1 MKKID
6 IPISGMHCASCVNN
20 VEQYLKRVKG
30 IKSVAVNL
38 AAEKA
43 VMEYDPELITV
54 PEVVQAV
61 REAGYEVPLERAEI
75 QVGGMHCASCVLNVE
90 KAVKLSDG
98 VITAEVNLATER
110 ASVAFLPGLAGI
122 ADLRKAIID
131 AGFQVPET
139 AGQKGGQM
147 MTAAASQEAQRDE
160 YLVSLK
166 RRFLFA
172 LAFTIP
178 VFLGGMHMFLP
189 FVPHWLH
196 NPWLMLALAVPVQFF
211 SGWLFYKGLW
221 ASIKRR
227 NADMDTLVA
236 VGTSAA
242 FGYSLLATVFPGF
255 FAQAGL
261 KGVYYYDSSAVII
274 TLILLGRMLEAGA
287 RGKTS
292 LAIKRLIGLQAK
304 TARVIKEGQE
314 IELPI
319 EQVKTG
325 DIISVRPGE
334 RVAADGVILEG
345 FSSLDESMITGES
358 IPVDKASGDKVT
370 GGTINK
376 TGAFRFKAQKVGR
389 ETVLAQIIKL
399 VEEAQGSK
407 APIQRLADRIASV
420 FVPIVMAVAALT
432 FILWLVFGPSFNLAL
447 INAVAVL
454 VIACPCA
461 LGLATP
467 TAIMVGTGRG
477 AELGILIRR
486 GEILEKAG
494 SLDTIVFDKTG
505 TLTTGQITVTNVA
518 VSPEFDEDRLLAMA
532 AAAESSSEH
541 PIGRAVVEYAK
552 MKNIPLTKAS
562 DFKALPG
569 SGLSC
574 RVNDALVEI
583 GNRTLMEQRGIEFLQ
598 LEKLV
603 NRLQQ
608 EGKTV
613 IYAAIDAKP
622 AGIIAVADTLRSNAP
637 AALSGLRALGL
648 KTAMITGDHKEVASA
663 IAGQL
668 GMDKTISEVLPRDK
682 AEEVRRLQAE
692 NSVVAM
698 VGDGINDAPALAQA
712 DIGIAMGRG
721 TDVAIESADVILMGD
736 DLNLI
741 LKTIR
746 LSRSTL
752 KVIKQNLFWAF
763 FYNVIGI
770 PIAAGLLYPFFG
782 ILLNPMFAALA
793 MAFSSVSVV
802 SNSLRLKRWK

>member
-1 MKKID
+1 
-6 IPISGMHCASCVNN
+6 
-20 VEQYLKRVKG
+20 
-30 IKSVAVNL
+30 
-38 AAEKA
+38 
-43 VMEYDPELITV
+43 
-54 PEVVQAV
+54 
-61 REAGYEVPLERAEI
+61 
-75 QVGGMHCASCVLNVE
+75 
-90 KAVKLSDG
+90 
-98 VITAEVNLATER
+98 
-110 ASVAFLPGLAGI
+110 
-122 ADLRKAIID
+122 
-131 AGFQVPET
+131 
-139 AGQKGGQM
+139 
-147 MTAAASQEAQRDE
+147 
-160 YLVSLK
+160 
-166 RRFLFA
+166 
-172 LAFTIP
+172 
-178 VFLGGMHMFLP
+178 
-189 FVPHWLH
+189 
-196 NPWLMLALAVPVQFF
+196 
-211 SGWLFYKGLW
+211 
-221 ASIKRR
+221 
-227 NADMDTLVA
+227 
-236 VGTSAA
+236 
-242 FGYSLLATVFPGF
+242 
-255 FAQAGL
+255 
-261 KGVYYYDSSAVII
+261 
-274 TLILLGRMLEAGA
+274 
-287 RGKTS
+287 
-292 LAIKRLIGLQAK
+292 
-304 TARVIKEGQE
+304 
-314 IELPI
+314 
-319 EQVKTG
+319 
-325 DIISVRPGE
+325 
-334 RVAADGVILEG
+334 
-345 FSSLDESMITGES
+345 
-358 IPVDKASGDKVT
+358 
-370 GGTINK
+370 
-376 TGAFRFKAQKVGR
+376 
-389 ETVLAQIIKL
+389 
-399 VEEAQGSK
+399 
-407 APIQRLADRIASV
+407 
-420 FVPIVMAVAALT
+420 
-432 FILWLVFGPSFNLAL
+432 
-447 INAVAVL
+447 
-454 VIACPCA
+454 
-461 LGLATP
+461 
-467 TAIMVGTGRG
+467 
-477 AELGILIRR
+477 
-486 GEILEKAG
+486 
-494 SLDTIVFDKTG
+494 
-505 TLTTGQITVTNVA
+505 VA

-648 KTAMITGDHKEVASA
+648 KTAMITGDHKEVAAA

-668 GMDKTISEVLPRDK
+668 GMDQVISEVLPRDK
-682 AEEVRRLQAE
+682 AEEIRKLQAGS
-692 NSVVAM
+692 SVVAM